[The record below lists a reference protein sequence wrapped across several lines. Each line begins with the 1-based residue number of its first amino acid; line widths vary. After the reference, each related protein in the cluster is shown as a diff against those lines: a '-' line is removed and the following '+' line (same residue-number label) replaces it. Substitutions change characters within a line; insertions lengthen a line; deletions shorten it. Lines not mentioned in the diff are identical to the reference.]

1 MLGTVGTRPRRRGP
15 GSCIRTAG
23 ALHRNP
29 PEPNVRMNRIASF
42 LAISSLLAVACT
54 GERESAPP
62 GGGAVD
68 AGNTAAADVAG
79 SPAREP
85 RPPAGQPDDGSAQA
99 AAAVVR
105 DYYAAIAARDY
116 ARAYGHWGD
125 GGAAS
130 GQSFEQFRA
139 GFAETAAV
147 TADVGAPGRVEGA
160 AGSRYVAVPVEVHAT
175 TTAGAAQCF
184 RGTYTL
190 RRAVAPGA
198 TAEQRRWHIASADMR
213 PCAGSPAPATGT
225 GPGADTDGGNAAAA
239 AGSAGSNGSA
249 AGGDDAAA
257 GERAAQAAAA
267 DLVRRFGQR
276 LARVSLLAPPG
287 TLREEIR
294 AQYAPLVTPALLE
307 AWLADPS
314 SAPGREA
321 SSPWPDRIEVHGVR
335 RVRPDTLEVTGDVV
349 YSTSVEATRGGAARR
364 EPVVVTVVRGAAGEW
379 RIGGIERASGS

>member
-1 MLGTVGTRPRRRGP
+1 
-15 GSCIRTAG
+15 
-23 ALHRNP
+23 
-29 PEPNVRMNRIASF
+29 MNRITSF
-42 LAISSLLAVACT
+42 LAIASLLAVACT

-62 GGGAVD
+62 GDAAAD
-68 AGNTAAADVAG
+68 AGSTAAADVAG
-79 SPAREP
+79 SPAGEP
-85 RPPAGQPDDGSAQA
+85 QPPASQPDGGDAEA
-99 AAAVVR
+99 AASVIR

-116 ARAYGHWGD
+116 ARAYSHWGD

-139 GFAETAAV
+139 GFAETASV

-160 AGSRYVAVPVEVHAT
+160 AGSRYVSVPVEVRAT

-190 RRAVAPGA
+190 RRAVVPGA
-198 TAEQRRWHIASADMR
+198 TAEQRRWHIASADIR
-213 PCAGSPAPATGT
+213 PCAGSPAPGAGS
-225 GPGADTDGGNAAAA
+225 GPGADANARSGTGATAGVAGGNGGAA
-239 AGSAGSNGSA
+239 
-249 AGGDDAAA
+249 D
-257 GERAAQAAAA
+257 ERAAQAAAA
-267 DLVRRFGQR
+267 DVVRRFGQR

-314 SAPGREA
+314 SAPGREV
-321 SSPWPDRIEVHGVR
+321 SSPWPDRIEVRDVR
-335 RVRPDTLEVTGDVV
+335 RIRPDALEVTGDVV

-364 EPVVVTVVRGAAGEW
+364 EPVVVTVVRGEDGEW
-379 RIGGIERASGS
+379 RIGGVEGVSGAGS